1 MKTKKIRNNILESII
16 DELREVELLEENTAS
31 DKVQLRIARKFI
43 YKVIGSDNENLIVYE
58 FIKDLKI
65 IQKKL
70 MYDPDFNP
78 KSIDTYIKRWYNE
91 GSE

>member
-1 MKTKKIRNNILESII
+1 MAKKIRNNILESII
-16 DELREVELLEENTAS
+16 DELKEVEQLEENTAS
-31 DKVQLRIARKFI
+31 DKVRIKIARKYI
-43 YKVIGSDNENLIVYE
+43 YKVIGLDNDNLKIRQ

-78 KSIDTYIKRWYNE
+78 KSIDTYIKKWYKE
-91 GSE
+91 SE